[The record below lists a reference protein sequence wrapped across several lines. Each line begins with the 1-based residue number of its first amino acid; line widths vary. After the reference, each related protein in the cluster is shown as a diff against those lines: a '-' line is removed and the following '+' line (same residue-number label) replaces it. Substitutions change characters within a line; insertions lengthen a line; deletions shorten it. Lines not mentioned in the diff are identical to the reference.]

1 MRLQSLRTF
10 NLWRNRLWLTL
21 CLVVV
26 ALNGTVGAEAE
37 VDGIILGY
45 NIAQGMLSQLVLRT
59 KEEIVQEVGGQK
71 IKRIEEIELEYAFE
85 KKENEDDAFVSRLV
99 SLQYREATLLYITP
113 KVPFKL
119 VRFGSNRFLSL
130 DETMVCIAIRA
141 PILLT
146 RLWMRPLRLSIL
158 RMSVMFQWRPR

>member
-99 SLQYREATLLYITP
+99 SLQYREATLL
-113 KVPFKL
+113 
-119 VRFGSNRFLSL
+119 
-130 DETMVCIAIRA
+130 
-141 PILLT
+141 
-146 RLWMRPLRLSIL
+146 
-158 RMSVMFQWRPR
+158 

>member
-99 SLQYREATLLYITP
+99 SLQYREAT
-113 KVPFKL
+113 
-119 VRFGSNRFLSL
+119 
-130 DETMVCIAIRA
+130 
-141 PILLT
+141 
-146 RLWMRPLRLSIL
+146 PLQVLAYDSANGVLARQSWTFTK
-158 RMSVMFQWRPR
+158 R

>member
-1 MRLQSLRTF
+1 M
-10 NLWRNRLWLTL
+10 
-21 CLVVV
+21 V

-85 KKENEDDAFVSRLV
+85 KKENEDDAFVSACFA
-99 SLQYREATLLYITP
+99 SIPGGNAFIDYSEGPLQVGAVWEQP
-113 KVPFKL
+113 V
-119 VRFGSNRFLSL
+119 LSL

-146 RLWMRPLRLSIL
+146 NYG
-158 RMSVMFQWRPR
+158 